1 VARAACHPEERSAPG
16 LLDGRPKVGFDSM
29 SETLLKTAP
38 SPVTTP
44 AAPAHLESSPV
55 SSYEVIIGPRRGWS
69 GADLKEIAQYRDL
82 LWLLTWR
89 TVRVRYAQSA
99 VGLGWAVIQPL
110 FQMAMF
116 TLIFGR
122 LAQMKS
128 DGVPYAAFSLIALV
142 PWTYF
147 ANALQGASNSLVAN
161 ASMISKVY
169 FPRIVLPMTEVGAK
183 LFDFGIALLMA
194 TVVLLGMGITP
205 NWGVLMVPYLVVL
218 MMVSALGLGLWL
230 ATLAVQ
236 YRDVNHAL
244 GFIIQLMM
252 YANPVIYPTSG
263 VPEFMELPGGFT
275 IYPQAFFALNP
286 MVGVIEGFRSAFLGT
301 RPMPFGWILLGS
313 LTALLMFLTG
323 LRFFRSRE
331 RLLADVT

>member
-1 VARAACHPEERSAPG
+1 
-16 LLDGRPKVGFDSM
+16 
-29 SETLLKTAP
+29 
-38 SPVTTP
+38 
-44 AAPAHLESSPV
+44 
-55 SSYEVIIGPRRGWS
+55 
-69 GADLKEIAQYRDL
+69 
-82 LWLLTWR
+82 
-89 TVRVRYAQSA
+89 
-99 VGLGWAVIQPL
+99 VIQPL
-110 FQMAMF
+110 FQMVMF

-122 LAQMKS
+122 LAQMPS

-169 FPRIVLPMTEVGAK
+169 FPRIVLPMTEVSAK
-183 LFDFGIALLMA
+183 LFDFGIALAMA
-194 TVVLLGMGITP
+194 AVVLLVMGITP
-205 NWGVLMVPYLVVL
+205 NLGLLMVPYLVVL
-218 MMVSALGLGLWL
+218 MVVTALGLGLWL

-244 GFIIQLMM
+244 GFSVQLMM
-252 YANPVIYPTSG
+252 YMNPVVYPTSRL
-263 VPEFMELPGGFT
+263 PETFELPGGVT
-275 IYPQAFFALNP
+275 IWPQTLYALNP

-301 RPMPFGWILLGS
+301 RPMPFGWIAMGSVTAGLL
-313 LTALLMFLTG
+313 FFTG